1 MSLPQRP
8 SKVVKE
14 AQGNERALVE
24 LHRLSKRYPEG
35 ERERTVLHG
44 LDASF
49 RRGERALLL
58 GRSGSGKSTLL
69 NLIAGID
76 APTAGEVFVD
86 GVALTR
92 LSEGERTRFRCK
104 HIGFVFQFFH
114 LIPTLTV
121 EENLH
126 LPLALNHALD
136 EPGRAFARSLL
147 EQVGLAERAASFP
160 DRLSGGEQQRVAI
173 ARALVHRPRLL
184 LADEPTGNLDD
195 ETGRQILEL
204 LSAMAKVSGATLV
217 MASHSAEALRFAE
230 RAFRLEEGALVPLP
244 TTELAPA

>member
-1 MSLPQRP
+1 MPEMSSTVVTDAHPQ
-8 SKVVKE
+8 E
-14 AQGNERALVE
+14 QALVQ
-24 LHRLSKRYPEG
+24 LRRLSKRYPEG
-35 ERERTVLHG
+35 EHERTVLHA

-49 RRGERALLL
+49 RRGECVLVL

-86 GVALTR
+86 GVALAR
-92 LSEGERTRFRCK
+92 LSETERTRFRCRR
-104 HIGFVFQFFH
+104 IGFVFQFFH

-126 LPLALNHALD
+126 LPLALNHMLD

-147 EQVGLAERAASFP
+147 QQVGLADRAESFP

-173 ARALVHRPRLL
+173 ARALVHRPSLV

-195 ETGRQILEL
+195 ETGKRILEL
-204 LSAMAKVSGATLV
+204 LSEITEAGGSTLI
-217 MASHSAEALRFAE
+217 MASHSVEALKFAE
-230 RAFRLEEGALVPLP
+230 RAFRLEDGGLIA
-244 TTELAPA
+244 LAPTERAPA